1 MTFGIILGKIGVRF
15 AITYILDLQLD
26 WKRGWVVESARLES
40 VYTLIA
46 YRGFESLRFR
56 QINKKLAYY

>member
-56 QINKKLAYY
+56 QTNKKLAYY

>member
-1 MTFGIILGKIGVRF
+1 MTFGIILGKISVRF
-15 AITYILDLQLD
+15 AIRYILALQLD
-26 WKRGWVVESARLES
+26 WKRGWAVESPRLES

-56 QINKKLAYY
+56 QINKKLA

>member
-15 AITYILDLQLD
+15 AIIYILALQLD

-56 QINKKLAYY
+56 QTNKKLAYY